1 MLICC
6 YCITVALS
14 AVKDVAGNISVK
26 NIQDLQ
32 EGVSKLHDQFG
43 SDDKPEEEDKKD
55 QWIDS
60 LLILLE

>member
-1 MLICC
+1 MFTYFYFIG
-6 YCITVALS
+6 VALS

-43 SDDKPEEEDKKD
+43 SDDKPEEDKKE
-55 QWIDS
+55 Q
-60 LLILLE
+60 